1 MSIVFALACA
11 KAEKILNTALS
22 YDPGSKNIFADIAG
36 KSLRVTC
43 PLPPA
48 DVIICCTAS
57 EIFIQPATNEASIS
71 DAQLSGSAPALIL
84 LATDTA
90 PLGVAEASDPD
101 LTNNCGN
108 EDSDTEGSDTI
119 SSDTKDCETKV
130 YEGPV
135 EISGDNTFVMAL
147 RERLQNLDV
156 DWESWLATLLGD
168 IPAHLLAKSA
178 CHVRQ
183 WQRQTGERA
192 ADSVEN
198 YFRNEWSSAPWQNS
212 ANQFAETLVSLGSDR
227 EQVKQRLDSLKSEFL
242 RFIS

>member
-48 DVIICCTAS
+48 DVIISCTAS
-57 EIFIQPATNEASIS
+57 EIFIQPAMDEASIS

-84 LATDTA
+84 LA
-90 PLGVAEASDPD
+90 D

>member
-1 MSIVFALACA
+1 MNIVFALACA
-11 KAEKILNTALS
+11 KAEKVLNTVLS
-22 YDPGSKNIFADIAG
+22 YDPGSQNIFADIEG

-43 PLPPA
+43 HLPPA
-48 DVIICCTAS
+48 DVIISCTAS
-57 EIFIQPATNEASIS
+57 EIFIQPATGEVSIS

-84 LATDTA
+84 LAADTMA
-90 PLGVAEASDPD
+90 LGVSEASDS
-101 LTNNCGN
+101 
-108 EDSDTEGSDTI
+108 EDSGTEESDTN
-119 SSDTKDCETKV
+119 SSDTKL

-135 EISGDNTFVMAL
+135 EISGDTAFVMTL

-178 CHVRQ
+178 RHAQQ
-183 WQRQTGERA
+183 WQSHTGERV

-212 ANQFAETLVSLGSDR
+212 ATQFTETLVSLGSDR
-227 EQVKQRLDSLKSEFL
+227 EQVKQRLDALKSQFL